1 VADTAVVIITAV
13 KSVIVPAPYRH
24 NVVKLIALVVNAK
37 VLLANACPYLLYP
50 CSQILD

>member
-1 VADTAVVIITAV
+1 VADTAVVIITTV
-13 KSVIVPAPYRH
+13 KSVIVSAPCRH
-24 NVVKLIALVVNAK
+24 NVKLIALVVNAK